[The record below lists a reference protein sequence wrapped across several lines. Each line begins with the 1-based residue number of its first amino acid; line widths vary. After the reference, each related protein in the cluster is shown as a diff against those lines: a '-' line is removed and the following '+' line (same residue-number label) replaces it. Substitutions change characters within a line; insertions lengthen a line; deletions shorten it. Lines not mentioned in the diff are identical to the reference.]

1 LFLDNLQNIQNGFGS
16 ALTFFNRLLD
26 SFAVNFIVLSLL
38 DNLKN
43 KKLLK
48 VWTKFIMTIV
58 WKLRAD
64 LTPIDVWRTYKFS
77 LKVLSTAVLRP
88 FVKNITVWLL
98 WVLAT
103 HIKTI
108 SIGRKN
114 RICLLLL
121 FDTFRWQLFGLSKHD
136 QGRTHAEIR
145 ECNFI
150 FLVNHVVNYKC

>member
-16 ALTFFNRLLD
+16 ALTFFKSLLD
-26 SFAVNFIVLSLL
+26 SFAVNFMVLSLL

-64 LTPIDVWRTYKFS
+64 LTPIDVWRPYKFS

-98 WVLAT
+98 WVFAT
-103 HIKTI
+103 QIKTI
-108 SIGRKN
+108 STRRKN
-114 RICLLLL
+114 RIPLLLL
-121 FDTFRWQLFGLSKHD
+121 FDTSRWQLFGLLKHD
-136 QGRTHAEIR
+136 QGRTHAFVWIE
-145 ECNFI
+145 NWY
-150 FLVNHVVNYKC
+150 FL